1 MSPWLVLFPA
11 ALLAVAFLRRR
22 LSQADFFAADHG
34 ASAWLSGL
42 AGTAIGLSAFT
53 FIGGPALVASVGS
66 GALWMILPA
75 PLTGVLQCWLLG
87 RWLVGRQPR
96 PVSLPQLLAQDL
108 SPAVRPVAALLVAAG
123 CLAGL
128 VVQAKAIQV
137 LAQGLLRE
145 PGKRWMLAVFLATMA
160 YVAAGGM
167 RVAVWVDA
175 VQGAVMGA
183 VALVVAWVALRH
195 TVAAGALLPW
205 LLEGGAGLG
214 SFGQVPATQAF
225 SWYLLFTV
233 GTLAQPHYLQKFFF
247 LRSQEQLRW
256 LPLALTCSLMV
267 VLTVWVGLGLAA
279 GALVQAGLLPPGGDG
294 TVPLLLRQL
303 EPGVLAAAA
312 LGALFA
318 ISSTVASLLNL
329 LSAALTWD
337 LPQAFG
343 RQRWSLAWGRLIT
356 LLAGLAALALA
367 ASSGRTVALLGLLGW
382 GFFTAAFLP
391 AVVAAVGRWPV
402 GRRVPL
408 AMVVGAGLCLGLEA
422 LRAHLPAGLEPGLV
436 GAGAGFA
443 LLALSGRTRG

>member
-11 ALLAVAFLRRR
+11 ALVAVAFLRRR
-22 LSQADFFAADHG
+22 LSQAAFFAADHG

-75 PLTGVLQCWLLG
+75 PLTGALQCWVLG
-87 RWLVGRQPR
+87 CWLVGRQPR
-96 PVSLPQLLAQDL
+96 PLSLPQLLAEDL
-108 SPAVRPVAALLVAAG
+108 GPSVRPVAALLLAAG

-128 VVQAKAIQV
+128 VVQAKAIEV
-137 LAQGLLRE
+137 LAQGLLGE
-145 PGKRWMLAVFLATMA
+145 PAKLWMLAVFLATMA
-160 YVAAGGM
+160 YAAAGGM

-195 TVAAGALLPW
+195 ALSAGALLPW
-205 LLEGGAGLG
+205 LREGGAGLG
-214 SFGQVPATQAF
+214 SFGQVPAAQAF

-233 GTLAQPHYLQKFFF
+233 GSLAQPQYLQKFFF
-247 LRSQEQLRW
+247 LRSQEELRR
-256 LPLALTCSLMV
+256 LPLALTGSLMM

-279 GALVQAGLLPPGGDG
+279 GALVQAGLLPAAGDR

-303 EPGVLAAAA
+303 GPGVLAAAA
-312 LGALFA
+312 VGALFA

-343 RQRWSLAWGRLIT
+343 RHRWSLAWGRLIT

-402 GRRVPL
+402 GRAAPL
-408 AMVVGAGLCLGLEA
+408 AMAVGAGLCLGLEA
-422 LRAHLPAGLEPGLV
+422 LRPQLPGGVEPGLV

-443 LLALSGRTRG
+443 LLALAGRARG